1 MAPGRSVTAIY
12 CDDIRQEVG
21 NKASYMGTYT
31 GLMLVPSL
39 PITIPKLMVAVNVYT
54 PREQPFESLRI
65 RLTKN
70 DDLLSEMQIPEEVL
84 RSQPSVPMADLGE
97 EVSVVFSFIFNLT
110 PLPVADLSKIRIRV
124 QTESEELKGPAL
136 VIKGIEAS
144 SVQSTTSI

>member
-1 MAPGRSVTAIY
+1 MTQGRSVTAIY

-54 PREQPFESLRI
+54 PQEQPFESLKI
-65 RLTKN
+65 QLTKN
-70 DDLLSEMQIPEEVL
+70 DDLLSEMQIPEEAL
-84 RSQPSVPMADLGE
+84 RSQASVPMADLGE

-136 VIKGIEAS
+136 VIKGMEANS
-144 SVQSTTSI
+144 AKPAA